1 MVQAVWRA
9 ENVERIRAYHAIYT
23 ATHRERKAAYDKVY
37 RTRNRQEIGRD
48 PAKGYE

>member
-9 ENVERIRAYHAIYT
+9 ENAERIKAYHATYT

-37 RTRNRQEIGRD
+37 RTRNRQEIRQD
-48 PAKGYE
+48 RAKG